1 MSSSGS
7 GWQLTGLHHVCLTV
21 SDLDRSIE
29 FYQDFLGMTFVGRR
43 EADAD
48 YIGQQTGYPGA
59 RLVVASLTAT
69 PASEEIVNLVQYLTH
84 TGEPINQGTNQ
95 PGSSHL
101 CFFVDDIGAAHRGLR
116 AKGVSFESEPVD
128 ITSGPNEGG
137 LAVYLHDPDGY
148 TIELFQPPVAPG

>member
-7 GWQLTGLHHVCLTV
+7 DWQLTGLHHVCLTV
-21 SDLDRSIE
+21 SDVERSVE

-48 YIGQQTGYPGA
+48 YIGQQTGYPGV
-59 RLVVASLTAT
+59 RLAVASFKVA
-69 PASEEIVNLVQYLTH
+69 PESEEIINLVQYLTH
-84 TGEPINQGTNQ
+84 AGDPIDLATNQ

-101 CFFVDDIGAAHRGLR
+101 CFFVDDIGAAYRGLR

-137 LAVYLHDPDGY
+137 FAVYLHDPDGY
-148 TIELFQPPVAPG
+148 TIELFQPPAAPG